1 MTHRL
6 EPGAEPMNA
15 AAVIVPV
22 LLAVALL
29 APAVSRAEPYLAVR
43 TGAKCAACHVNPTG
57 GGKRTEFGNIYSQTA
72 LAAERLDPATGKT
85 EPAAETGVQPALWT
99 GKINDHF
106 ALGGDL
112 RAAAQGTFVP
122 HSAST
127 VAYDPTRAQVY
138 LELKPIVDRLTIYL
152 DERVAPG
159 AATNRETYAMLW
171 SANRTAYVKAGRMFI
186 PFGLR
191 IEDDTA
197 FVRQVSGTT
206 FNSSDDGVE
215 GGLEL
220 GPWSANVAVTNGAG
234 GGAETNRGKQI
245 SSLASYVRPDW
256 RVGASAST
264 NYNGTADRSMQNLFA
279 GLRTGIVSW
288 LASGIY
294 VTEDGTPTGRRRQW
308 ATLVE
313 GNIEAAK
320 GHNLKLSYEY
330 YDPDVDVRKDQRER
344 YSVVWEYV
352 PFQFTQFRAGVR
364 KSNGIPQNDAQNAT
378 EVFMQ
383 WHGFF

>member
-1 MTHRL
+1 MMHCRCSS
-6 EPGAEPMNA
+6 ADPMRSA
-15 AAVIVPV
+15 SVIALL
-22 LLAVALL
+22 LLALALL
-29 APAVSRAEPYLAVR
+29 APAASLAEPYLAVR
-43 TGAKCAACHVNPTG
+43 AGAKCMACHVNPTG

-72 LAAERLDPATGKT
+72 LAEDLLDPSTGK
-85 EPAAETGVQPALWT
+85 PASEGGSKPALWT

-106 ALGGDL
+106 AVGGDL
-112 RAAAQGTFVP
+112 RATAQGTFVP
-122 HSAST
+122 NSPST
-127 VAYDPTRAQVY
+127 AAFDQTRAQLY
-138 LELKPIVDRLTIYL
+138 LEVKPIVDRLTIYL

-171 SANRTAYVKAGRMFI
+171 SANRTAYLKAGRMFI

-206 FNSSDDGVE
+206 FSSSDDGVE
-215 GGLEL
+215 GALDG
-220 GPWSANVAVTNGAG
+220 GPWSVHLAVTNGAG

-245 SSLASYVRPDW
+245 TSLGSYVQPDW
-256 RVGASAST
+256 RFGASVST
-264 NYNGTADRSMQNLFA
+264 NFNGGADRKMQNLFA

-294 VTEDGTPTGRRRQW
+294 VTDEGTPTGRRRQW

-313 GNIEAAK
+313 GNVEVAK
-320 GHNLKLSYEY
+320 GHNLKLTYEY
-330 YDPDVDVRKDQRER
+330 YDPNADVREDQRER
-344 YSVVWEYV
+344 YSAVWEYV

-364 KSNGIPQNDAQNAT
+364 KNNGIPQNDAQNAT

-383 WHGFF
+383 WHAFF